1 MPQYDL
7 PLFLFLIRM
16 REKEIT
22 SLLFF
27 SSFLPSKEK
36 TTYWNQDNLDVQMS
50 QIVVLNPH
58 GNNDELSLN
67 DR

>member
-27 SSFLPSKEK
+27 SSFFPSKEK